1 MSLIDNVGLPLRES
15 LPMVVDKL
23 KEYSLRDRT
32 KIIASGKLINPTEVA
47 WAICTGA
54 DFVISARGFMFALGC
69 IQALQCNKNT
79 CPTGVTTH
87 DKRLQRGLD
96 PTDKAERVRRYAEH
110 MHHELGVIAHSCGV
124 TEPRRLK
131 RFHCRIV
138 QSTGRSVPL
147 NELYPDV
154 KSLAVLDLEEQRA

>member
-1 MSLIDNVGLPLRES
+1 
-15 LPMVVDKL
+15 
-23 KEYSLRDRT
+23 
-32 KIIASGKLINPTEVA
+32 
-47 WAICTGA
+47 
-54 DFVISARGFMFALGC
+54 
-69 IQALQCNKNT
+69 KNT

-87 DKRLQRGLD
+87 DKHLQRGLD
-96 PTDKAERVRRYAEH
+96 PADKAERVRRYAEN

-124 TEPRRLK
+124 AEPRRLQ

-154 KSLAVLDLEEQRA
+154 TSLAGLDLEEHRA